1 MDTGVFEGDFEGVVA
16 DLRYRCISDNYAGSL
31 KRARRKEG
39 LSKID
44 RIDRVLTH
52 RIWGIPIFLLIMFAV
67 FHLTFSENLL
77 FLGALIPDSFDV
89 PIIGSSAINSPGVI
103 LANCMGWLTDTIGEA
118 VGNAMPEGTWYTSLV
133 CDALLEGLFAVLSF
147 IPQILCL
154 FLFLSILPNAV

>member
-1 MDTGVFEGDFEGVVA
+1 MA

-39 LSKID
+39 LSKSD

-77 FLGALIPDSFDV
+77 FLGALIPGTASTF
-89 PIIGSSAINSPGVI
+89 PSSARAP
-103 LANCMGWLTDTIGEA
+103 
-118 VGNAMPEGTWYTSLV
+118 
-133 CDALLEGLFAVLSF
+133 
-147 IPQILCL
+147 
-154 FLFLSILPNAV
+154 SIRPASSWPTVWAG